1 MSSEAEFRVYAEQEI
16 GRTLNKRYKTVMVSE
31 EFDPGGPIFPAFL
44 RGYSPDKKW
53 EDPYS
58 EGEIT
63 EEEMRTFV
71 ERCKEAVRLQEKV
84 LGKDKSFRNLD
95 LNIKEHKELFDSV
108 CDLICATGR
117 VRDYLSNMLYKL
129 DHIKNDLGVFEDIL
143 RCVHAHR
150 QTGSDPY
157 ITVQYD

>member
-53 EDPYS
+53 DPYS
-58 EGEIT
+58 EEEIT
-63 EEEMRTFV
+63 EEEMCAFV

-84 LGKDKSFRNLD
+84 LGKDKCFRNLD

-108 CDLICATGR
+108 CDLICATER
-117 VRDYLSNMLYKL
+117 VRGYLSNMLYKL
-129 DHIKNDLGVFEDIL
+129 DHIKDDLEVFEDIL
-143 RCVHAHR
+143 RCVYAHR

>member
-1 MSSEAEFRVYAEQEI
+1 MSTEAEFRVYAEQEI

-53 EDPYS
+53 DPYS
-58 EGEIT
+58 EEEIT
-63 EEEMRTFV
+63 EEEIRTFV
-71 ERCKEAVRLQEKV
+71 ERCKEAVRLQEEV
-84 LGKDKSFRNLD
+84 LGKDKCFMNLD
-95 LNIKEHKELFDSV
+95 LNIKEHKELFDAV
-108 CDLICATGR
+108 CDLICATER

-129 DHIKNDLGVFEDIL
+129 DHIKDDLGVFENIL

>member
-16 GRTLNKRYKTVMVSE
+16 GRTLNKRYKAVMVSE
-31 EFDPGGPIFPAFL
+31 SFNPGGPIFPAFL

-53 EDPYS
+53 DPYS
-58 EGEIT
+58 EAEIT

-84 LGKDKSFRNLD
+84 LGKDKRFRDLD

-108 CDLICATGR
+108 CDLICAT
-117 VRDYLSNMLYKL
+117 DKNSKEYLSKMLYKL
-129 DHIKNDLGVFEDIL
+129 DHIKDDLGLFEDIL